1 MEVHDILLSLFP
13 FEVQEEEKMEQQKHI
28 MVVLFVQFFE
38 EARSSPKYQTK
49 EFQLTCG
56 NQNDVSGSFNFLVL
70 VALPVFWKHV
80 WGNYLSQVM

>member
-38 EARSSPKYQTK
+38 E
-49 EFQLTCG
+49 
-56 NQNDVSGSFNFLVL
+56 VL
-70 VALPVFWKHV
+70 CSCW
-80 WGNYLSQVM
+80 